1 MKFSIRDLLLV
12 TLVVAL
18 GLGWLVDHWRAAA
31 RDAAWERQFMDA
43 VKKLSAADWKEHSFE
58 TPAGPVTVNRLPDVE
73 ELIEIHSSRA
83 AGD

>member
-1 MKFSIRDLLLV
+1 
-12 TLVVAL
+12 
-18 GLGWLVDHWRAAA
+18 
-31 RDAAWERQFMDA
+31 MDA